1 MTPPTSNIAGKGYK
15 KSAYNPTDGALPMA
29 DAVVLA
35 EGCLDEKKGKTAHG
49 LVRQSMRDEI
59 RTVIDSTHAGEDA
72 ARVIG
77 DEPAGIPVVRDLEAA
92 LEHGDPE
99 VLYLG
104 ASPVGGDL
112 PEAFVETLTGAIERG
127 MTVFNGGHS
136 FLGDDPRW
144 ARLADEHG
152 ATLRD
157 VRKPPEDPRVAD
169 GRVHDL
175 DVPRVTVMGTD
186 CAIGKR
192 TTATALVQEARDRG
206 IDAALLATGQTGI
219 MIGADEGVVVDRLP
233 SDFCAGEVERRL
245 ERLEDRDLVIVEG
258 QASVLHPAYS
268 APSLGIL
275 HGSAPHA
282 VVMVHDPTRDHR
294 ILFEHED
301 YTMPPLTEEIDLVE
315 RLGTGPVA
323 AIAVNGS
330 EAADVDAAQEQLA
343 SETGL
348 PAIDPVA
355 RDPGPLLDALL
366 EQVAVEAD
374 APVPAATPTQG
385 S

>member
-1 MTPPTSNIAGKGYK
+1 
-15 KSAYNPTDGALPMA
+15 MA

-35 EGCLDEKKGKTAHG
+35 EGCLDKEKGKTAHG

-59 RTVIDSTHAGEDA
+59 RAVIDSTHEGEDA
-72 ARVIG
+72 GVVIG
-77 DEPAGIPVVRDLEAA
+77 DGPADIPVVADLEDA
-92 LEHGDPE
+92 LDHGNPE

-112 PEAFVETLTGAIERG
+112 PDPFVETLTGALERG
-127 MTVFNGGHS
+127 MTIYNGGHS
-136 FLGDDPRW
+136 FLSDDPRF

-175 DVPRVTVMGTD
+175 DLARVTVMGTD

-192 TTATALVQEARDRG
+192 TTATALVEEARDRG
-206 IDAALLATGQTGI
+206 VDAALVATGQTGI

-233 SDFCAGEVERRL
+233 SDFCAGEVERML
-245 ERLEDRDLVIVEG
+245 ESLEDRDLAIVEG

-282 VVMVHDPTRDHR
+282 VVMAHDPTRDHR
-294 ILFEHED
+294 ILFDHET
-301 YTMPPLTEEIDLVE
+301 YEMPPITEEIDLVE
-315 RLGTGPVA
+315 RLGTGEVA
-323 AIAVNGS
+323 AVAVNGS
-330 EAADVDAAQEQLA
+330 DVDDVPAAEDRLA
-343 SETGL
+343 EATGL
-348 PAIDPVA
+348 PAVDPIA
-355 RDPGPLLDALL
+355 RDPGPLLDAVLD
-366 EQVAVEAD
+366 QMDDASDVPVPAD
-374 APVPAATPTQG
+374 APLQG
-385 S
+385 A

>member
-1 MTPPTSNIAGKGYK
+1 MP
-15 KSAYNPTDGALPMA
+15 

-59 RTVIDSTHAGEDA
+59 RAVIDSTHAGEDA

-77 DEPAGIPVVRDLEAA
+77 DDPAGIPVVPDLEAA
-92 LEHGDPE
+92 LDHGDPQ

-112 PEAFVETLTGAIERG
+112 PEAFVETLAGAIERG

-136 FLGDDPRW
+136 FLSEDPRW
-144 ARLADEHG
+144 VQLADEHG

-175 DVPRVTVMGTD
+175 DLPRVTVMGTD

-192 TTATALVQEARDRG
+192 TTTTALVQEARDRG
-206 IDAALLATGQTGI
+206 IDAAFVATGQTGI

-233 SDFCAGEVERRL
+233 SDFCAGEVERML
-245 ERLEDRDLVIVEG
+245 ESLEDRDLAIVEG
-258 QASVLHPAYS
+258 QASVSHPAYS

-282 VVMVHDPTRDHR
+282 IVMTHDPARDHR
-294 ILFEHED
+294 ILFDHEE
-301 YTMPPLTEEIDLVE
+301 YTMPAVAEEIDLVE
-315 RLGTGPVA
+315 RLGTGEVA
-323 AIAVNGS
+323 AVAVNG
-330 EAADVDAAQEQLA
+330 ADVDDVEAAQRRLA
-343 SETGL
+343 DETGL
-348 PAIDPVA
+348 PAVDPVA
-355 RDPGPLLDALL
+355 GDPGDLLDAVL
-366 EQVAVEAD
+366 EHVTDED
-374 APVPAATPTQG
+374 AVPAPAQAPLQG
-385 S
+385 A